1 MKEVKM
7 KQPSLLNVQW
17 AQLRW
22 TCRFEQKAF
31 GSERK
36 ILSTDPSPRLAA
48 LWQKIICCCW
58 FKKEKK
64 RSFFA
69 FTHELEKRTS
79 GLEGNI
85 ANREGHRHFQRA
97 SYKKANTKVNIT
109 QCKLS
114 ATHL

>member
-22 TCRFEQKAF
+22 TCRFEQKVF

-58 FKKEKK
+58 FTKEKK
-64 RSFFA
+64 
-69 FTHELEKRTS
+69 
-79 GLEGNI
+79 
-85 ANREGHRHFQRA
+85 
-97 SYKKANTKVNIT
+97 
-109 QCKLS
+109 
-114 ATHL
+114 